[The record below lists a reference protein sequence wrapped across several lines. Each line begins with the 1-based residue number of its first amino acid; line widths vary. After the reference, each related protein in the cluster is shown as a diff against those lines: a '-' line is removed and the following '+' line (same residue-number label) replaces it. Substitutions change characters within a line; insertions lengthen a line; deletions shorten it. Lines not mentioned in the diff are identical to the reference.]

1 MRDAGVARLTLLTRS
16 TRSDTTGSYDEGVAG
31 RECSSPW
38 LRLDQQ
44 RRLHVDYALDG
55 AGQLD
60 CPGLL
65 LPGGNTTGEGDDTR
79 LRIDVNP
86 RAADQRVVDERG
98 LHPRRHRR

>member
-31 RECSSPW
+31 RECGSAW

-44 RRLHVDYALDG
+44 RRFDVDHALDG

-60 CPGLL
+60 RPGFL
-65 LPGGNTTGEGDDTR
+65 LPGW
-79 LRIDVNP
+79 
-86 RAADQRVVDERG
+86 
-98 LHPRRHRR
+98 RRDRTE